1 MIKMRRLKSHLW
13 KLMLAAM
20 LAMLNA
26 PAVMAQ
32 CAMCRTA
39 LESAGGGLAKSLNL
53 GIIVLLIPP
62 VAIFCAIFVTAYKRR
77 SAPPDVSKNVS

>member
-1 MIKMRRLKSHLW
+1 MKMWRFKSHRW
-13 KLMLAAM
+13 KLILATA
-20 LAMLNA
+20 LLVLSSA

-39 LESAGGGLAKSLNL
+39 VESTGGGLAKSLNL

-62 VAIFCAIFVTAYKRR
+62 VAIFCAIFVTAYKHRK
-77 SAPPDVSKNVS
+77 APSDVTKNVS